1 MGRADMSTI
10 AETLD
15 DLVPPAEMLFD
26 GTQDAAK
33 FKRNGEGFT
42 RVYLI
47 ELAGLQP
54 TERVLD
60 VGSGNGQK
68 ARALAGYLNQRG
80 SYEAFDVNASGVE
93 WCQAHYARFANFRFQ
108 HANVYNGVYNKSGRV
123 HDTSYRFP
131 FADDEFDLVFLCSV
145 FVHMLPDGID
155 NYLHEI
161 GRVLKPRGRCVA
173 SCYLINDEAKARLT
187 AGQARRAFPHMKGS
201 YRVENDKNPYAA
213 VALDESWL
221 RDVLSDA
228 GLRLSAA
235 IFGEWSGGESLRI
248 GEQDLFVAVKT
259 KAPTAG

>member
-1 MGRADMSTI
+1 MSTS

-15 DLVPPAEMLFD
+15 DLVPPAELLFD
-26 GTQDAAK
+26 GTRDIAT

-42 RVYLI
+42 RVNLI

-68 ARALAGYLNQRG
+68 ARALAAYLNQRG
-80 SYEAFDVNASGVE
+80 SYEGFDVDASGVE

-108 HANVYNGVYNKSGRV
+108 HANVYHGVYNKSGRV

-145 FVHMLPDGID
+145 FIHMLPDGIE

-173 SCYLINDEAKARLT
+173 SCYLINDESKDRLT
-187 AGQARRAFPHMKGS
+187 AGQARRAFPHMKGF
-201 YRVENDKNPYAA
+201 YRLQNDKNPYAA

-221 RDVLSDA
+221 RDVLCDA

-235 IFGEWSGGESLRI
+235 IFGEWSGGEGLRI